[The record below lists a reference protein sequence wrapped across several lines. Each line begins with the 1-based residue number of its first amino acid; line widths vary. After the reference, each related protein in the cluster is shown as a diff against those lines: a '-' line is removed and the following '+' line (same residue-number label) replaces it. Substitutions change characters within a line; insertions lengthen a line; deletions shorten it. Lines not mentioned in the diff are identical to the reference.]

1 MNEFLS
7 RKCDNDLTIKTVCL
21 FYNSPDNVNS
31 HYNNSIQPVI
41 YGGFRLF
48 VNHYGE
54 LDFMKPEIV
63 QITSESYMNQMN
75 NEKTIDDREIA
86 QNSFFHTVQ
95 IPNSLLRF
103 LLDRFVSI
111 NYAWSRFKSIKP
123 RHLCGGIL
131 VNSDWVLTAAH
142 CISPF
147 GNDIRHLKVTKLNY
161 YHHNSTVY
169 FKPEGNTKSV
179 ETLIMHANFTQ
190 GQSFSPDI
198 ALIKLKH
205 SLIESSVDQLY
216 NLMDIR
222 NDDLL
227 MTEKLFTDNLKY
239 TCLVAGV
246 GHLKYRSQA
255 NSNSD
260 NCINL
265 HIAVVHLQ
273 SCNKLWNK
281 IKAEEENRSYKEEW
295 RPHEEEVEE
304 HSSEFWIK
312 GTSTDDSSNSYLC
325 AGGSYVDGDTCQGD
339 SGGPLLCIDTN
350 GYGEHEKIIKDSP
363 KECCVYC
370 FTTLLCTLPQ
380 LFCCVKSPSS
390 LLKALLG
397 SRSC

>member
-1 MNEFLS
+1 MNEFLK
-7 RKCDNDLTIKTVCL
+7 RYYNNELTIAVVCL
-21 FYNSPDNVNS
+21 FYNSSDNVNS

-54 LDFMKPEIV
+54 LDFMRPEIV
-63 QITSESYMNQMN
+63 QITSESNMNQMY
-75 NEKTIDDREIA
+75 NEKTMHDREIA

-95 IPNSLLRF
+95 IPNSLLKF

-111 NYAWSRFKSIKP
+111 NYAWSRFQSIRP

-147 GNDIRHLKVTKLNY
+147 ENGIRHLKVTKLNY

-169 FKPEGNTKSV
+169 FKPEGITKSV
-179 ETLIMHANFTQ
+179 ETLILHSNFTQ

-205 SLIESSVDQLY
+205 SLIESSADELY

-222 NDDLL
+222 NDLL
-227 MTEKLFTDNLKY
+227 MNEKLFTDNLKY

-246 GHLKYRSQA
+246 GHLKYRSPA

-260 NCINL
+260 NCI
-265 HIAVVHLQ
+265 
-273 SCNKLWNK
+273 
-281 IKAEEENRSYKEEW
+281 
-295 RPHEEEVEE
+295 
-304 HSSEFWIK
+304 
-312 GTSTDDSSNSYLC
+312 
-325 AGGSYVDGDTCQGD
+325 
-339 SGGPLLCIDTN
+339 
-350 GYGEHEKIIKDSP
+350 
-363 KECCVYC
+363 
-370 FTTLLCTLPQ
+370 
-380 LFCCVKSPSS
+380 S
-390 LLKALLG
+390 L
-397 SRSC
+397 SVIYI